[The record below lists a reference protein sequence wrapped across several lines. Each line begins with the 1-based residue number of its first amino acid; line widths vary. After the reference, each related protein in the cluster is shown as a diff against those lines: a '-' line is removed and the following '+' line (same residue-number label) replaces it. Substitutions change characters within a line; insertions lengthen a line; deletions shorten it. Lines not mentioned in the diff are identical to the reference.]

1 MKGRE
6 LFKMQNISTQGI
18 GGIIHLMVMEL
29 QNIEMEE

>member
-6 LFKMQNISTQGI
+6 LFKMQNISIQEI
-18 GGIIHLMVMEL
+18 GGIMHLMVMEL